1 MLNILYFLRFTLSLQ
16 SKRIRFVKIQKISI
30 LALPVMLAGCSASKY
45 VQEGEYILNKV
56 EVKSDSAAY
65 DAGALKQY
73 VRQKEKPKLFSLFN
87 NPFSKKPVVYDELQA
102 QLSCRDL
109 LTAMQNQGFMH
120 AGVSLHTEIH
130 GEEKTNR
137 VEKTNGVEKTD
148 SLANK
153 SRKKAPKVD
162 VTYMLHPGEPFY
174 IGKVE
179 YDIEDKNIE
188 QILKLDEPEN
198 QKLKPGMRFTVDA
211 LDAERKRIANL
222 LLNDGYFRFNK
233 DFIQFSADTIAGQ
246 KDIAVTLNLLKYK
259 ANSSAPETDHPR
271 YEIRNINYL
280 SNDSDRIH
288 LRHRVLLNATAME
301 EGKPYSASALQ
312 RTYNNFARLQ
322 AVKYTNISFKEV
334 TDAQMDNVSD
344 SKSDSKSDSISDST
358 VNRLL
363 DCNIQIS
370 TNKPSNISFQPE
382 GTNTAGD
389 LGAAAS
395 LTYTNRNLFRGS
407 EQLSIELRGAY
418 EAITGLEGYQDQNY
432 QEYSVEGKVVFPR
445 FMAPFL
451 SKNFRRRQ
459 TANSEL
465 SVSWDLQNRPEFHR
479 RVFSTAWR
487 YRWTEPRHHLAWR
500 FDLLDLNYV
509 YMPWISETFKRDYLD
524 DADNRNAILR
534 YNYEDLFIMKIGFG
548 LTYSDGVDAFRL
560 NVESAGNLLDG
571 FSRALRFKTNAH
583 GQSTFLNIAYAQ
595 YAKFDFDYTHL
606 FRFDD
611 RNALALHADLG
622 VAYPYGNSTVL
633 PFEKRYFS
641 GGANSVRGWG
651 VRELGPG
658 GYKGN
663 DGRIDFINQTGDL
676 KFDLNAEYRTSLFW
690 KFEGALFVDAGNI
703 WTLRNYADQPNGQF
717 RFDKFYKQ
725 IAAAYGMGIRLNFD
739 YFILR
744 FDMGMKAI
752 NPAYESGDE
761 HWAIIHPKFSRDFAF
776 HFAVGLPF

>member
-1 MLNILYFLRFTLSLQ
+1 
-16 SKRIRFVKIQKISI
+16 
-30 LALPVMLAGCSASKY
+30 MLAGCSASKY

-137 VEKTNGVEKTD
+137 VEKTDGVEKTD

-344 SKSDSKSDSISDST
+344 SKSDRKSGSISDST

-363 DCNIQIS
+363 DCNIQIC

-548 LTYSDGVDAFRL
+548 LTYSDGGDAFRL

>member
-16 SKRIRFVKIQKISI
+16 SKRIRFVKIQKISV
-30 LALPVMLAGCSASKY
+30 LALPLVLAGCSASKY

-56 EVKSDSAAY
+56 EVKSDSAEY

-109 LTAMQNQGFMH
+109 LTAMQNQGFLH
-120 AGVSLHTEIH
+120 AGVTLQTEIH
-130 GEEKTNR
+130 GQ
-137 VEKTNGVEKTD
+137 EKTD
-148 SLANK
+148 SIAEK

-162 VTYMLHPGEPFY
+162 VTYMLHPGEPFH

-198 QKLKPGMRFTVDA
+198 QKIKPGMRFTVDA
-211 LDAERKRIANL
+211 LDAERKRIANRL
-222 LLNDGYFRFNK
+222 LDDGYFRFNK

-259 ANSSAPETDHPR
+259 ANSNAPETDHPR
-271 YEIRNINYL
+271 YEIRNISYL

-288 LRHRVLLNATAME
+288 LRHRVLLNATALE

-451 SKNFRRRQ
+451 SSSFRKRQ

-524 DADNRNAILR
+524 DVDNRNAILR
-534 YNYEDLFIMKIGFG
+534 YNYEDLFIMKMGFG
-548 LTYSDGVDAFRL
+548 LTYSDGVDAIRL
-560 NVESAGNLLDG
+560 NVESAGNLLSG
-571 FSRALRFKTNAH
+571 FSKTLGFKINAQ
-583 GQSTFLNIAYAQ
+583 GQRTFLNIAYAQ
-595 YAKFDFDYTHL
+595 YAKLDFDYTHL
-606 FRFDD
+606 IRFDD

-717 RFDKFYKQ
+717 KIDKFYKQ

-761 HWAIIHPKFSRDFAF
+761 HWAIIHPKLSRDFAF

>member
-1 MLNILYFLRFTLSLQ
+1 
-16 SKRIRFVKIQKISI
+16 
-30 LALPVMLAGCSASKY
+30 MLAGCSASKY

-73 VRQKEKPKLFSLFN
+73 VRQKEKPKLFSLFH
-87 NPFSKKPVVYDELQA
+87 NPFSKKPVVYDTLQA

-109 LTAMQNQGFMH
+109 LTAMQNQGFLH
-120 AGVSLHTEIH
+120 AGVTLQTEIH
-130 GEEKTNR
+130 GQ
-137 VEKTNGVEKTD
+137 EKTD
-148 SLANK
+148 STAEK
-153 SRKKAPKVD
+153 SRKKAPKLD
-162 VTYMLHPGEPFY
+162 VTYLLHPGEPFR

-179 YDIEDKNIE
+179 YDIEDKNIL
-188 QILKLDEPEN
+188 QIMQLDNPEN

-211 LDAERKRIANL
+211 LDAERKRIANRL
-222 LLNDGYFRFNK
+222 LDDGYFRFNK

-259 ANSSAPETDHPR
+259 ASSNAPETDHPR
-271 YEIRNINYL
+271 YEIRNISYL

-288 LRHRVLLNATAME
+288 LRHRVLLNATALE

-322 AVKYTNISFKEV
+322 AVKYTNIRFSEV
-334 TDAQMDNVSD
+334 VDDKID
-344 SKSDSKSDSISDST
+344 STSIGTSDST
-358 VNRLL
+358 MNRLL
-363 DCNIQIS
+363 DCHIQIS
-370 TNKPSNISFQPE
+370 TNKPSTISFQPE

-407 EQLSIELRGAY
+407 EQLSIQLRGAY

-432 QEYSVEGKVVFPR
+432 QEYSIESKLVFPR
-445 FMAPFL
+445 FVAPLL

-459 TANSEL
+459 TANTEY
-465 SVSWDLQNRPEFHR
+465 SVAWDLQNRPEFHR
-479 RVFSTAWR
+479 RVFSMAWR
-487 YRWTEPRHHLAWR
+487 YRWAEPRHHLNWR

-524 DADNRNAILR
+524 DVDNRNAILR
-534 YNYEDLFIMKIGFG
+534 YNYEDLFIMKMGFG
-548 LTYSDGVDAFRL
+548 LTYSDGVDAIRL
-560 NVESAGNLLDG
+560 NVESAGNLLSG
-571 FSRALRFKTNAH
+571 FSNTLGFKINAQ
-583 GQSTFLNIAYAQ
+583 GQRTFLNIAYAQ

-606 FRFDD
+606 IRFDD

-717 RFDKFYKQ
+717 KIDKFYKQ

-744 FDMGMKAI
+744 FDIGMKAI

-761 HWAIIHPKFSRDFAF
+761 HWAIIHPKLSRDFAF

>member
-1 MLNILYFLRFTLSLQ
+1 M
-16 SKRIRFVKIQKISI
+16 KVQKISI

-73 VRQKEKPKLFSLFN
+73 VRQKEKPKLFSLFH
-87 NPFSKKPVVYDELQA
+87 NPFSKKPVVYDTLQA

-109 LTAMQNQGFMH
+109 LTAMQNQGFLH
-120 AGVSLHTEIH
+120 AGVTLQTTIH
-130 GEEKTNR
+130 GQ
-137 VEKTNGVEKTD
+137 EKTD
-148 SLANK
+148 SIAENGSENETGTNGKENQPANK

-162 VTYMLHPGEPFY
+162 VTYMLHPGEPFH

-188 QILKLDEPEN
+188 QILKLDNPEN
-198 QKLKPGMRFTVDA
+198 QKIKPGMRFTVDA
-211 LDAERKRIANL
+211 LDAERKRIANRL
-222 LLNDGYFRFNK
+222 LDDGYFRFNK

-259 ANSSAPETDHPR
+259 ANSNAPETDHPR
-271 YEIRNINYL
+271 YEIRNISYQ

-288 LRHRVLLNATAME
+288 LRHRVLLNATALE
-301 EGKPYSASALQ
+301 EGKPYSTSALQ

-322 AVKYTNISFKEV
+322 AVKYTNIRFSEV
-334 TDAQMDNVSD
+334 ADDKIDSASISASD
-344 SKSDSKSDSISDST
+344 RTSEIPSDST
-358 VNRLL
+358 MNRLL
-363 DCNIQIS
+363 DCHIQIS
-370 TNKPSNISFQPE
+370 TNKPSTISFQPE

-407 EQLSIELRGAY
+407 EQLSIQLRGAY

-432 QEYSVEGKVVFPR
+432 QEYSIESKLVFPR
-445 FMAPFL
+445 FVAPLL

-459 TANSEL
+459 TANTEY
-465 SVSWDLQNRPEFHR
+465 SVAWDLQNRPEFHR
-479 RVFSTAWR
+479 RVFSMAWR
-487 YRWTEPRHHLAWR
+487 YRWAEPRHHLNWR

-524 DADNRNAILR
+524 DVDNRNAILR
-534 YNYEDLFIMKIGFG
+534 YNYEDIFIMKMGFG
-548 LTYSDGVDAFRL
+548 LTYSDEVDAFRL
-560 NVESAGNLLDG
+560 NVESSGNLLSA
-571 FSRALRFKTNAH
+571 FSKALNFKINSQ
-583 GQSTFLNIAYAQ
+583 GQRTFINIAYAQ
-595 YAKFDFDYTHL
+595 YAKADFDYTHL
-606 FRFDD
+606 VRFDD
-611 RNALALHADLG
+611 RNVLALHAGFG
-622 VAYPYGNSTVL
+622 VAYPYGNSKVL

-663 DGRIDFINQTGDL
+663 DGRIDFINQTGDMKL
-676 KFDLNAEYRTSLFW
+676 DLNAEYRTPLFW

-703 WTLRNYADQPNGQF
+703 WTLRNYDEQPNGQF
-717 RFDKFYKQ
+717 KLDKFYKQ
-725 IAAAYGMGIRLNFD
+725 IAAAYGMGLRLNFD

-761 HWAIIHPKFSRDFAF
+761 HWAIIHPKLSRDFAF

>member
-1 MLNILYFLRFTLSLQ
+1 
-16 SKRIRFVKIQKISI
+16 
-30 LALPVMLAGCSASKY
+30 MLAGCSASKY

-137 VEKTNGVEKTD
+137 VEKTDGVEKTD

-334 TDAQMDNVSD
+334 VDAQMDNVSD
-344 SKSDSKSDSISDST
+344 SKSGSISDST

-451 SKNFRRRQ
+451 SSSFRKRQ

-595 YAKFDFDYTHL
+595 YAKLDFDYTHL

-744 FDMGMKAI
+744 FDLGMKAI

>member
-1 MLNILYFLRFTLSLQ
+1 MYFLRFTLSLQ

-130 GEEKTNR
+130 GE
-137 VEKTNGVEKTD
+137 EKTD

-534 YNYEDLFIMKIGFG
+534 YNYEDIFIMKMGFG
-548 LTYSDGVDAFRL
+548 LTYSDEVDAFRL
-560 NVESAGNLLDG
+560 NVESSGNLLSA
-571 FSRALRFKTNAH
+571 FSKALNFKINSQ
-583 GQSTFLNIAYAQ
+583 GQRTFINIAYAQ
-595 YAKFDFDYTHL
+595 YAKADFDYTHL
-606 FRFDD
+606 VRFDD
-611 RNALALHADLG
+611 RNVLALHAGIG
-622 VAYPYGNSTVL
+622 VAYPYGNSKVL

-663 DGRIDFINQTGDL
+663 DGRIDFINQTGDMKL
-676 KFDLNAEYRTSLFW
+676 DLNAEYRTPLFW

-703 WTLRNYADQPNGQF
+703 WTLRKYDEQPNGQF
-717 RFDKFYKQ
+717 KLDKFYKQ
-725 IAAAYGMGIRLNFD
+725 IAAAYGMGLRLNFD

-761 HWAIIHPKFSRDFAF
+761 HWAIIHPKLSRDFAF

>member
-1 MLNILYFLRFTLSLQ
+1 
-16 SKRIRFVKIQKISI
+16 
-30 LALPVMLAGCSASKY
+30 MLAGCSASKY

-73 VRQKEKPKLFSLFN
+73 VRQKEKPKLFSLFH
-87 NPFSKKPVVYDELQA
+87 NPFSKKPVVYDTLQA

-109 LTAMQNQGFMH
+109 LTAMQNQGFLH
-120 AGVSLHTEIH
+120 AGVTLQTEIH
-130 GEEKTNR
+130 GQ
-137 VEKTNGVEKTD
+137 EKTD
-148 SLANK
+148 SIAENGSENETGTDGKENQATNKPANK

-162 VTYMLHPGEPFY
+162 VTYMLHPGEPFH

-188 QILKLDEPEN
+188 QILKLDNPEN

-211 LDAERKRIANL
+211 LDAERKRIANRL
-222 LLNDGYFRFNK
+222 LDDGYFRFNK

-259 ANSSAPETDHPR
+259 ANSNAPETDHPR
-271 YEIRNINYL
+271 YEIRNISYQ

-288 LRHRVLLNATAME
+288 LRHRVLLNATALE
-301 EGKPYSASALQ
+301 EGKPYSTSALQ

-322 AVKYTNISFKEV
+322 AVKYTNIRFSEV
-334 TDAQMDNVSD
+334 AGNEIDSASVST
-344 SKSDSKSDSISDST
+344 SEIPSDST
-358 VNRLL
+358 MNRLL
-363 DCNIQIS
+363 DCHILIS
-370 TNKPSNISFQPE
+370 TNKPSTISFQPE

-407 EQLSIELRGAY
+407 EQLSIQLRGAY

-451 SKNFRRRQ
+451 SSSFRKRQ

-534 YNYEDLFIMKIGFG
+534 YNYEDLFIMKMGFG
-548 LTYSDGVDAFRL
+548 LTYSDGVDAIRL
-560 NVESAGNLLDG
+560 NVESAGNLLSG
-571 FSRALRFKTNAH
+571 FSKTLGFKINAQ
-583 GQSTFLNIAYAQ
+583 GQRTFLNIAYAQ
-595 YAKFDFDYTHL
+595 YAKFDFDYTRL
-606 FRFDD
+606 IRFDD

-717 RFDKFYKQ
+717 KIDKFYKQ

-761 HWAIIHPKFSRDFAF
+761 HWAIIHPKLSRDFAF

>member
-1 MLNILYFLRFTLSLQ
+1 
-16 SKRIRFVKIQKISI
+16 
-30 LALPVMLAGCSASKY
+30 MLAGCSASKY

-73 VRQKEKPKLFSLFN
+73 VRQKEKPKLFSLFH
-87 NPFSKKPVVYDELQA
+87 NPFSKKPVVYDTLQA

-109 LTAMQNQGFMH
+109 LTAMQNQGFLH
-120 AGVSLHTEIH
+120 AGVTLQTTIH
-130 GEEKTNR
+130 GQ
-137 VEKTNGVEKTD
+137 EKTD
-148 SLANK
+148 SIAENGSENETGTNGKENQATNQPANK

-162 VTYMLHPGEPFY
+162 VTYMLHPGEPFR

-179 YDIEDKNIE
+179 YDIEDKNIQ
-188 QILKLDEPEN
+188 QIMQLDNPEN
-198 QKLKPGMRFTVDA
+198 QKIKPGMRFTVDA
-211 LDAERKRIANL
+211 LDAERKRIANRL
-222 LLNDGYFRFNK
+222 LDDGYFRFNK

-259 ANSSAPETDHPR
+259 ANSNAPETDHPR
-271 YEIRNINYL
+271 YEIRNISYL

-288 LRHRVLLNATAME
+288 LRHRVLLNATALE

-322 AVKYTNISFKEV
+322 AVKYTNIRFSEV
-334 TDAQMDNVSD
+334 VDD
-344 SKSDSKSDSISDST
+344 KIDSIPDNTSDST
-358 VNRLL
+358 MNRLL
-363 DCNIQIS
+363 DCHIQIS
-370 TNKPSNISFQPE
+370 TNKPSTISFQPE

-407 EQLSIELRGAY
+407 EQLSIQLRGAY

-451 SKNFRRRQ
+451 SSSFRKRQ

-524 DADNRNAILR
+524 DVDNRNAILR
-534 YNYEDLFIMKIGFG
+534 YNYEDLFIMKMGFG
-548 LTYSDGVDAFRL
+548 LTYSDGVDAIRL
-560 NVESAGNLLDG
+560 NVESAGNLLSG
-571 FSRALRFKTNAH
+571 FSKTLGFKINAQ
-583 GQSTFLNIAYAQ
+583 GQRTFLSIAYAQ
-595 YAKFDFDYTHL
+595 YAKLDFDYTHL
-606 FRFDD
+606 IRFDD

-717 RFDKFYKQ
+717 KIDKFYKQ

-761 HWAIIHPKFSRDFAF
+761 HWAIIHPKLSRDFAF

>member
-130 GEEKTNR
+130 GE
-137 VEKTNGVEKTD
+137 EKTD

-288 LRHRVLLNATAME
+288 LRHRVLLNATAIE

-524 DADNRNAILR
+524 DVDNRNAILR
-534 YNYEDLFIMKIGFG
+534 YNYEDIFIMKMGFG
-548 LTYSDGVDAFRL
+548 LTYSDEVDAFRL
-560 NVESAGNLLDG
+560 NVESSGNLLSA
-571 FSRALRFKTNAH
+571 FSKALNFKINSQ
-583 GQSTFLNIAYAQ
+583 GQRTFINIAYAQ
-595 YAKFDFDYTHL
+595 YAKADFDYTHL
-606 FRFDD
+606 VRFDD
-611 RNALALHADLG
+611 RNVLALHAGIG
-622 VAYPYGNSTVL
+622 VAYPYGNSKVL

-663 DGRIDFINQTGDL
+663 DGRIDFINQTGDMKL
-676 KFDLNAEYRTSLFW
+676 DLNAEYRTPLFW

-703 WTLRNYADQPNGQF
+703 WTLRKYDEQPNGQF
-717 RFDKFYKQ
+717 KLDKFYKQ
-725 IAAAYGMGIRLNFD
+725 IAAAYGMGLRLNFD

-761 HWAIIHPKFSRDFAF
+761 HWAIIHPKLSRDFAF

>member
-1 MLNILYFLRFTLSLQ
+1 
-16 SKRIRFVKIQKISI
+16 
-30 LALPVMLAGCSASKY
+30 MLAGCSASKY

-73 VRQKEKPKLFSLFN
+73 VRQKEKPKLFSLFH
-87 NPFSKKPVVYDELQA
+87 NPFSKKPVVYDTLQA

-109 LTAMQNQGFMH
+109 LTAMQNQGFLH
-120 AGVSLHTEIH
+120 AGVTLQTTIH
-130 GEEKTNR
+130 GQ
-137 VEKTNGVEKTD
+137 EKTD
-148 SLANK
+148 SIAEK
-153 SRKKAPKVD
+153 SRKKAPKLD
-162 VTYMLHPGEPFY
+162 VTYLLHPGEPFR

-179 YDIEDKNIE
+179 YDIEDKNIQ
-188 QILKLDEPEN
+188 QIMQLDNPEN

-211 LDAERKRIANL
+211 LDAERKRIANRL
-222 LLNDGYFRFNK
+222 LDDGYFRFNK

-259 ANSSAPETDHPR
+259 ANSNAPETDHPR
-271 YEIRNINYL
+271 YEIRNISYL

-288 LRHRVLLNATAME
+288 LRHRVLLNATALE

-322 AVKYTNISFKEV
+322 AVKYTNIRFSEV
-334 TDAQMDNVSD
+334 VDD
-344 SKSDSKSDSISDST
+344 KIDSIPDNTSDST
-358 VNRLL
+358 MNRLL
-363 DCNIQIS
+363 DCHIQIS
-370 TNKPSNISFQPE
+370 TNKPSTISFQPE

-407 EQLSIELRGAY
+407 EQLSIQLRGAY

-451 SKNFRRRQ
+451 SSSFRKRQ

-524 DADNRNAILR
+524 DVDNRNAILR
-534 YNYEDLFIMKIGFG
+534 YNYEDLFIMKMGFG

-560 NVESAGNLLDG
+560 NVESAGNLLSG
-571 FSRALRFKTNAH
+571 FSKTLGFKINAQ
-583 GQSTFLNIAYAQ
+583 GQRTFLNIAYAQ
-595 YAKFDFDYTHL
+595 YAKLDFDYTHL
-606 FRFDD
+606 IRFDD

-717 RFDKFYKQ
+717 KIDKFYKQ

-761 HWAIIHPKFSRDFAF
+761 HWAIIHPKLSRDFAF